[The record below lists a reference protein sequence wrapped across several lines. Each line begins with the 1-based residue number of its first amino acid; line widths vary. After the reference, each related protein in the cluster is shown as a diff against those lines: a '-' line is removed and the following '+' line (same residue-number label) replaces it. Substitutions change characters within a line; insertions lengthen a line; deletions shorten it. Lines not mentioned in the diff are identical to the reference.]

1 MNNKDATIEANT
13 IVNLFK
19 SQNFDKAITK
29 GKQFIKKFPS
39 ALAIYNV
46 IGLSFSNKRDNK
58 SAIYYFKLA
67 LQIDPFFI
75 STINNLGNS
84 YKALGDF
91 KEAKKQFDKA
101 FKLNPKYF
109 TTLIN
114 LGSYNR
120 DINKGEEAIQF
131 YLKGLE
137 IKKDI
142 SVYFALSL
150 VLASVGKKKEAKI
163 YMEKIIEL
171 SPEFIPPQAYM
182 VDYLKPNEEESYIKK
197 IKSILKKENLSISDK
212 ILLTFALGKA
222 YEKLKDFKNASL
234 NYKQGNEI
242 KDNSLNIDIK
252 RDIKQFKLITDYFTN
267 ISFDKIKL
275 KNQSDKKII
284 FIIGLPRSGTTLIE
298 QILSSHKEVYGG
310 GEMLDMSKIVFN
322 NFFDVTISDIF
333 LKKENLKNAFPDY
346 KELGLEYMN
355 NLERF
360 ETDKK
365 IITDKAPLN
374 FRWIGFIKLMLPNAK
389 IIHCKRNQF
398 DNFLSLYLNSFES
411 DMSWVYSE
419 EKN

>member
-1 MNNKDATIEANT
+1 
-13 IVNLFK
+13 
-19 SQNFDKAITK
+19 
-29 GKQFIKKFPS
+29 
-39 ALAIYNV
+39 
-46 IGLSFSNKRDNK
+46 
-58 SAIYYFKLA
+58 
-67 LQIDPFFI
+67 
-75 STINNLGNS
+75 
-84 YKALGDF
+84 
-91 KEAKKQFDKA
+91 
-101 FKLNPKYF
+101 
-109 TTLIN
+109 
-114 LGSYNR
+114 
-120 DINKGEEAIQF
+120 
-131 YLKGLE
+131 
-137 IKKDI
+137 
-142 SVYFALSL
+142 
-150 VLASVGKKKEAKI
+150 
-163 YMEKIIEL
+163 
-171 SPEFIPPQAYM
+171 M